1 MTQKKSPHI
10 RPVLMALLLAAM
22 VAVPAVSAYWADDFT
37 TSEKDTYPTRIY
49 YYAET
54 HVTEVMDEI
63 YIQANLWYRPNSAS
77 PSDHVESTPMEHY
90 YNLDNAGAYGTYGSD
105 SAQPEAGQYQA
116 RSYRALVENGVVSKS
131 WFNQDGWTI
140 VP

>member
-1 MTQKKSPHI
+1 MTQKKGRPI

-22 VAVPAVSAYWADDFT
+22 VAVPAVSAYSASDYT
-37 TSEKDTYPTRIY
+37 TSYKETLPTRVQ

-77 PSDHVESTPMEHY
+77 PSDHVVSTPMEHY
-90 YNLDNAGAYGTYGSD
+90 YNVDDAGAYGTYSN
-105 SAQPEAGQYQA
+105 PESGQYQA

-131 WFNQDGWTI
+131 WFDQNGWTI
-140 VP
+140 V